1 MPLATRD
8 MCRDA
13 GDAGVTV
20 SRTTLMHHINDHSNN
35 SSSIFSVHRYTKLDV
50 AIVGR
55 WVTFHL
61 PQFLK
66 FSAMYVF
73 QAILPFPG
81 APFEIHS
88 IGGLA
93 ADMEFVQNFA
103 PPDFQAKNFTSSISP
118 NFNSL
123 SKKKHKKRVKM
134 EKFTPLAKILHCRRQ

>member
-1 MPLATRD
+1 MAWLPLATRD

-73 QAILPFPG
+73 QALFPFPEVH
-81 APFEIHS
+81 FEIHS
-88 IGGLA
+88 ATGLA
-93 ADMEFVQNFA
+93 KSLFLSIQVVFESQIQNLNETCHCLCQFRHEYLLPFFV
-103 PPDFQAKNFTSSISP
+103 
-118 NFNSL
+118 
-123 SKKKHKKRVKM
+123 
-134 EKFTPLAKILHCRRQ
+134 ILH